1 MAPLDFIIQRL
12 KMMYLLPTM
21 VTWLEDKQEEGIN
34 VLFPSIAFILLAG
47 GQLLIVFPC
56 LQVMY
61 WLLGTN

>member
-47 GQLLIVFPC
+47 GQLLIVLCSPVC
-56 LQVMY
+56 
-61 WLLGTN
+61 W